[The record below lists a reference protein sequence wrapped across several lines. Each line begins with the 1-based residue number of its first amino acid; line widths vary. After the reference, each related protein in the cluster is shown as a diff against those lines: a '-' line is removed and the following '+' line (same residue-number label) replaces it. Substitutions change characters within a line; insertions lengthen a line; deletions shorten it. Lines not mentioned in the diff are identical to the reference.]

1 MATDRPKS
9 TVAVFLATS
18 GHSGVDRVMGN
29 LIPEMAGR
37 GVSIDLIQ
45 IRGHGPYIDPIPEGV
60 RRIDLGSAHV
70 NTSLPALVRYLRD
83 EKPPVILSDKDRV
96 NRTALAAATISGVPC
111 RRVIRVG
118 TTVSK
123 NLDGRRWWHR
133 WAQLLSIRHVYA
145 RADAIIVPSTG
156 AGEDLSRIGRLDPEK
171 IHVVPSPVVGPR
183 IIQLAREPVTLP
195 WHDTTPVP
203 LILGVGELCRR
214 KDFSTLIRAFARV
227 RRYRA
232 CRLAILGR
240 GRLRD
245 RLLQLAGELNVLQ
258 DVWLPGFV
266 DNPYAIMAR
275 ADLFVLS
282 SRCEGAPVA
291 LMEAL
296 ALGTPIVST
305 DCPSGPAEILASGRF
320 GRLVPVGD
328 PLTMATAMDRAL
340 EEPIDAQALVQGA
353 DRYQV
358 AACTDRYLDILTL
371 GVPGSLSASGRRD
384 R

>member
-9 TVAVFLATS
+9 TLAVFLATS

-37 GVSIDLIQ
+37 GVSIDLLQ
-45 IRGHGPYIDPIPEGV
+45 IRGHGPYMDPLPAGV
-60 RRIDLGSAHV
+60 RRIDLGSTHV
-70 NTSLPALVRYLRD
+70 NSSLPALVRYLRE
-83 EKPPVILSDKDRV
+83 EKPRVILSDKDRV
-96 NRTALAAATISGVPC
+96 NRTVLAAAAISGIPC
-111 RRVIRVG
+111 RTVIRVG

-133 WAQLLSIRHVYA
+133 RAQLISIRHLYA
-145 RADAIIVPSTG
+145 RADAIIVPSMG
-156 AGEDLSRIGRLDPEK
+156 AAEDLGRIGRLDPKK
-171 IHVVPSPVVGPR
+171 IHVAPSPVVGPR
-183 IIQLAREPVTLP
+183 IFQLAREPTTLP
-195 WHDTTPVP
+195 WPDRPSVP
-203 LILGVGELCRR
+203 LVLGVGELCRR
-214 KDFSTLIRAFARV
+214 KDFSTLMRAFARV
-227 RRYRA
+227 REGRE

-245 RLLQLAGELNVLQ
+245 RLLQLACELKIHH

-266 DNPYAIMAR
+266 DNPYAVMAR
-275 ADLFVLS
+275 ANLFVLS

-296 ALGTPIVST
+296 ALGTPIIST
-305 DCPSGPAEILASGRF
+305 DCPSGPSEILASGRF

-328 PLTMATAMDRAL
+328 PKAMAAAMDRAL
-340 EEPIDAQALVQGA
+340 DAPPDVQALVRGA

-358 AACTDRYLDILTL
+358 AACTDRYLDILAP
-371 GVPGSLSASGRRD
+371 GVPVWPSASGERD